1 MLRFALFAALTL
13 VALPAAA
20 QTQSDMNAEACAA
33 RDASDRSLNTA
44 YRGALAVS
52 PTDLSRRRL
61 RDAQRAW
68 VRFRDAEVAAIFPL
82 AAGANPRAEYGSIY
96 DLRVCGEQA
105 RLTDARTAQLREH
118 ARCAGG
124 GEPTCM

>member
-1 MLRFALFAALTL
+1 MLRFALFAAL
-13 VALPAAA
+13 ALAARPAAA
-20 QTQSDMNAEACAA
+20 QTQTEMNTAACTA
-33 RDASDRSLNTA
+33 RDASDRALNTA
-44 YRGALAVS
+44 YRGALAAA
-52 PTDLSRRRL
+52 PTDLGRRRL

-68 VRFRDAEVAAIFPL
+68 VRFRDAEVAALFPL
-82 AAGANPRAEYGSIY
+82 APGANPRTEYGSIY

-124 GEPTCM
+124 GDPTCM